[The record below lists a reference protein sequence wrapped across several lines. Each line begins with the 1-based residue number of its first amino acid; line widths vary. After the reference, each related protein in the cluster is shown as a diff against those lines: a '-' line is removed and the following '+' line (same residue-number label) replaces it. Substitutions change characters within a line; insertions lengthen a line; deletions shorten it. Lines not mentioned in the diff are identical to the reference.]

1 MAMLHKLADR
11 DPARAL
17 TLVRQARRISL
28 GSAFLAQA
36 EAILTAR
43 SRGWAAAAP
52 LFRAAL
58 AVPPGTGAGILRG
71 RAAPALAPAQ
81 PAPERPAA
89 VSAEVLARCLVYATA
104 FGAEPAP
111 LPVHAAL
118 PGLRFLLLT
127 DRPERTVEG
136 WQTVPVAPET
146 ADPALAGPW
155 CRILAHRALAAAA
168 PDAEVS
174 LCLGPGRRLV
184 GNLDTLLGRWL
195 LPTPLVLWRHPA
207 GIDWWDLVEAYLVG
221 DPVTAAAGWAGEAD
235 PEAVLAQA
243 QDCEARQLPRNA
255 GACDTGMIWRRHG
268 APEVVR
274 LMEAWWAALAAAP
287 GLEAVAL
294 YAALED
300 PAVPPPLRPHILPAA
315 LGPAGDNAFVAVR
328 SALWRPAQRS
338 LAAPARIGGPLP
350 VAIVYAEPYATSAST
365 VLRGRQ
371 LSELV
376 VAQDP
381 DRYDMR
387 YTSDIAG
394 LSDRVVVLTKGA
406 LEVHSAPVIAELRAR
421 NIAVAGSW
429 DDMLP
434 DPEKVAATSA
444 SMTVSQRQTTDFIRL
459 FPGVPAYHVTHHVN
473 TEVRPVPPPTDQ
485 LRTGY
490 FGLLRNTWRP
500 DSLGGIIDLVGVSTA
515 EVEMSWLDRLPD
527 YNCHW
532 IVRRRG
538 KTHDGWKP
546 FLKGFLAARC
556 GAVVVAMR
564 DDDDAAQY
572 LGDDY
577 PFYVR
582 GPNPALLEYDMAGV
596 AAAFGG
602 PDWTRALAIM
612 AQVAARST
620 NAVVAADFGAMV
632 RDLAG

>member
-1 MAMLHKLADR
+1 MA
-11 DPARAL
+11 PE
-17 TLVRQARRISL
+17 
-28 GSAFLAQA
+28 A
-36 EAILTAR
+36 EA
-43 SRGWAAAAP
+43 
-52 LFRAAL
+52 
-58 AVPPGTGAGILRG
+58 
-71 RAAPALAPAQ
+71 
-81 PAPERPAA
+81 
-89 VSAEVLARCLVYATA
+89 
-104 FGAEPAP
+104 
-111 LPVHAAL
+111 
-118 PGLRFLLLT
+118 
-127 DRPERTVEG
+127 
-136 WQTVPVAPET
+136 
-146 ADPALAGPW
+146 
-155 CRILAHRALAAAA
+155 
-168 PDAEVS
+168 S

-195 LPTPLVLWRHPA
+195 LPQELALWRHPA
-207 GIDWWDLVEAYLVG
+207 GIDWWDLIEAHFVG
-221 DPVTAAAGWAGEAD
+221 DPAAAGAAAA
-235 PEAVLAQA
+235 PEPDLQTVLAQA
-243 QDCEARQLPRNA
+243 QDCEMLRLPRNA
-255 GACDTGMIWRRHG
+255 GACDTGMIWRRHR
-268 APEVVR
+268 APEVIR
-274 LMEAWWAALAAAP
+274 LMEAWWAALQAAP

-294 YAALED
+294 YAALEN
-300 PAVPPPLRPHILPAA
+300 PASPPMPRPRILPAA
-315 LGPAGDNAFVAVR
+315 LGSAGDNAFVAVR
-328 SALWRPAQRS
+328 SAHAGRGNS
-338 LAAPARIGGPLP
+338 GLAAPARIGGPLP
-350 VAIVYAEPYATSAST
+350 VAVVYAEPYANSAST

-371 LSELV
+371 LSALV

-387 YTSDIAG
+387 YTSDLAS
-394 LSDRVVVLTKGA
+394 LSGRVVVLTKGA
-406 LEVHSAPVIAELRAR
+406 LEVHPAPVIAELAAR

-444 SMTVSQRQTTDFIRL
+444 SMTVSQRQTTDFVRL
-459 FPGVPAYHVTHHVN
+459 FPGTPAYHVTHHVN
-473 TEVRPVPPPTDQ
+473 TEVRPVPPPTDR

-500 DSLGGIIDLVGVSTA
+500 DSLGGMVDLVGMSTA
-515 EVEMSWLDRLPD
+515 EVEMSWIERLPE

-556 GAVVVAMR
+556 GAAVVAMR

-582 GPNPALLEYDMAGV
+582 GPDPALLEYDMAGI

-602 PDWTRALAIM
+602 PDWHRALAIM

-620 NAVVAADFGAMV
+620 DAVVAADFGAMV